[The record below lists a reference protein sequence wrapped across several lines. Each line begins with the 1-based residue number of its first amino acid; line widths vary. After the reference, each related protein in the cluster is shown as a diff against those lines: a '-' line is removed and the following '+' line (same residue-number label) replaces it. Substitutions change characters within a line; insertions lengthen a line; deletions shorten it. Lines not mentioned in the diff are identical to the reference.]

1 MGMIDEQFKD
11 HEFNRLKEENKQLK
25 EEISE
30 WKRMYE
36 TLLKEATLTEK
47 ILELNMNDFWD
58 VVDQRDWYYERHENL
73 RERMNK

>member
-1 MGMIDEQFKD
+1 MIDEQFKD